1 MNVYK
6 AYVYVDESAVQRIDF
21 RLISTTITYNNQRR
35 ATYAYTVYIGI
46 YGGGEI
52 TGAIISSW
60 GPEYSLIK
68 ELASVFNGGRE
79 VEDATS

>member
-1 MNVYK
+1 MHT
-6 AYVYVDESAVQRIDF
+6 RI
-21 RLISTTITYNNQRR
+21 
-35 ATYAYTVYIGI
+35 YIYRYI
-46 YGGGEI
+46 YGGREI

-60 GPEYSLIK
+60 DPEYSLIK